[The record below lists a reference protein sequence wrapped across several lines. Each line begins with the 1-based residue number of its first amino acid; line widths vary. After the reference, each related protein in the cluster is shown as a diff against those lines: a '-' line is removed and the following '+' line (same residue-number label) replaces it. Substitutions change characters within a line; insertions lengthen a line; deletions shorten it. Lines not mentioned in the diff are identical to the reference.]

1 MAHVA
6 DKQAP
11 KMKGDRC
18 VASGAC
24 VFPPFVRACTELQ
37 VDRGTL
43 GNAMLKYRVMT
54 SGYMETTVE
63 NRVIDFVVLTVVCAV
78 GLSLFFLLRS
88 LTKKIL
94 S

>member
-1 MAHVA
+1 
-6 DKQAP
+6 
-11 KMKGDRC
+11 
-18 VASGAC
+18 
-24 VFPPFVRACTELQ
+24 
-37 VDRGTL
+37 
-43 GNAMLKYRVMT
+43 MLKYRVMT